1 MVQSAQ
7 EKDSETTYAVH
18 TKALETTPKVEAVG
32 QMTDEERC
40 SDSSQIAIGQT
51 TMAEEWPD
59 SGRTTD
65 KWTRPDSN
73 NQPKDSGRQ

>member
-7 EKDSETTYAVH
+7 EKDSETARVVH
-18 TKALETTPKVEAVG
+18 TKVLETAQKVDAVG
-32 QMTDEERC
+32 QMTDEERWP
-40 SDSSQIAIGQT
+40 DSGQIAIGQT
-51 TMAEEWPD
+51 TMAEEWPI